1 MALNKPYVRKPLV
14 HSPRDEVILTN
25 TKCYVIQTPLGE
37 ARVGDPGQCVAA
49 LRTAQANN
57 VRCMIYAVGDVLGE
71 EGLAFV
77 DEDYLLKKLGEQ
89 NG

>member
-14 HSPRDEVILTN
+14 HSSRDESILAN
-25 TKCYVIQTPLGE
+25 IKCYLIQTPSGE

-49 LRTAQANN
+49 LRTARARNL
-57 VRCMIYAVGDVLGE
+57 RCMVYAVGDVLGE

-77 DEDYLLKKLGEQ
+77 DEDYLLKKIG
-89 NG
+89 GG